1 MPSGHIGNLA
11 GMRADQ
17 IQARAVAKIV
27 LVALFWAGV
36 AVLVAIALLHT
47 RTTLQWVAA
56 AVFLAL
62 ALDPAVNLVQRAW
75 PGEGK
80 MPRVLGI
87 LLVYLAG
94 FAALVFLV
102 LQVFPP
108 IVHDI
113 EGLAHKLPRYV
124 HDFEDWAN
132 NNKQFQ
138 DLNSKYQITAKLS
151 QEAATLPS
159 HLSSGASTIGSFTVS
174 ISEHLLAALTIIAL
188 TFFLL
193 LDGSGMVQR
202 GTGRLPELQRDRGRR
217 IAARVAEVVKAYV
230 SVNLLLAIAAGFL
243 TWGFLQAEGFHLA
256 VPLAVLVAFLD
267 LIPLIGLTV
276 GGFSVFAVLMIDGGP
291 GDAIVWLILFLVYQ
305 QAQDR
310 VIQPIL
316 YKGGALKVTPA
327 VAIVAVIVGA
337 ELAGVLG
344 ALLAIPAAASLGV
357 VIDELVLSG
366 PPGGAAEPEP
376 GKELSPAL
384 PERLA
389 AGAGEALLG
398 SPLLPVLVEE
408 LRPDRVRLAQPEPAH
423 QSGDRHEDAPDRH
436 AELLLSGIE
445 EGEDDAHQPDGAD
458 DGLDLIGDLRGH
470 FDPAAQAD
478 QQHARDGR
486 GDDHRVDRPPALL
499 LPVDVLQVEPECEF
513 VEREPRPDP
522 EEHRDDLPPRAVRRD
537 RDGD

>member
-1 MPSGHIGNLA
+1 
-11 GMRADQ
+11 MRADQ

-36 AVLVAIALLHT
+36 ALLLAIALLHT

-87 LLVYLAG
+87 LLVYVAG
-94 FAALVFLV
+94 FAAMVFLI

-138 DLNSKYQITAKLS
+138 DLNEKYNITAKLS
-151 QEAATLPS
+151 QEASTLPS

-174 ISEHLLAALTIIAL
+174 ILEHLLAAITIIAL

-202 GTGRLPELQRDRGRR
+202 GTGRLPELQRDRARR

-310 VIQPIL
+310 VIQPLL
-316 YKGGALKVTPA
+316 YKGGALKVNPA

-337 ELAGVLG
+337 ELAGILG
-344 ALLAIPAAASLGV
+344 ALLAIPTAASLGV

-366 PPGGAAEPEP
+366 PPGTGRPLGPPDGAAEPEP
-376 GKELSPAL
+376 GK
-384 PERLA
+384 
-389 AGAGEALLG
+389 
-398 SPLLPVLVEE
+398 
-408 LRPDRVRLAQPEPAH
+408 
-423 QSGDRHEDAPDRH
+423 
-436 AELLLSGIE
+436 
-445 EGEDDAHQPDGAD
+445 
-458 DGLDLIGDLRGH
+458 
-470 FDPAAQAD
+470 
-478 QQHARDGR
+478 
-486 GDDHRVDRPPALL
+486 
-499 LPVDVLQVEPECEF
+499 
-513 VEREPRPDP
+513 
-522 EEHRDDLPPRAVRRD
+522 
-537 RDGD
+537 

>member
-1 MPSGHIGNLA
+1 
-11 GMRADQ
+11 MRADQ
-17 IQARAVAKIV
+17 IQARAVAKVV

-36 AVLVAIALLHT
+36 AVLLAIALLHT

-75 PGEGK
+75 PGEGT

-87 LLVYLAG
+87 LLVYLAA
-94 FAALVFLV
+94 FAAMVFLV
-102 LQVFPP
+102 LQVFPS

-113 EGLAHKLPRYV
+113 ESLAHKLPRYV

-151 QEAATLPS
+151 QEASTLPS

-174 ISEHLLAALTIIAL
+174 ILEHLLAAITILAL

-193 LDGSGMVQR
+193 LDGSGMVRR
-202 GTGRLPELQRDRGRR
+202 GTGRLPELQRDRARR

-243 TWGFLQAEGFHLA
+243 TWGFLETESFHLA
-256 VPLAVLVAFLD
+256 IPLAVLVAFLD

-276 GGFSVFAVLMIDGGP
+276 GGFVVFAVLMIDGGP

-305 QAQDR
+305 QLQDR
-310 VIQPIL
+310 VIQPLL
-316 YKGGALKVTPA
+316 YKGGALKVNPA

-337 ELAGVLG
+337 NLAGILG
-344 ALLAIPAAASLGV
+344 ALLAIPTAASLGV

-366 PPGGAAEPEP
+366 SADGAAEPEP
-376 GKELSPAL
+376 SK
-384 PERLA
+384 
-389 AGAGEALLG
+389 
-398 SPLLPVLVEE
+398 
-408 LRPDRVRLAQPEPAH
+408 
-423 QSGDRHEDAPDRH
+423 
-436 AELLLSGIE
+436 
-445 EGEDDAHQPDGAD
+445 
-458 DGLDLIGDLRGH
+458 
-470 FDPAAQAD
+470 
-478 QQHARDGR
+478 
-486 GDDHRVDRPPALL
+486 
-499 LPVDVLQVEPECEF
+499 
-513 VEREPRPDP
+513 
-522 EEHRDDLPPRAVRRD
+522 
-537 RDGD
+537 